1 MILIVEDNLYL
12 RRLWLSV
19 LDRAGHAAHGAASG
33 GEAIAA
39 AIEILPDLVI
49 TDLDLPD
56 MNGFDL
62 IAELRPLGSFPIVAV
77 TGATDLGSL
86 AHLGFAETVIKP
98 IATTDMVA
106 LVDRHLHTNGGPAA

>member
-1 MILIVEDNLYL
+1 MILVVEDNPHL
-12 RRLWLSV
+12 RRLWVSV
-19 LDRAGHAAHGAASG
+19 LDRAGHAVRGASSG

-49 TDLDLPD
+49 MDLDLPD

-62 IAELRPLGSFPIVAV
+62 IAELRPLGSFPIVAL

-86 AHLGFAETVIKP
+86 AHLGFAETVTKP
-98 IATTDMVA
+98 IATTEMVA
-106 LVDRHLHTNGGPAA
+106 LADRMTRR